1 VEQYVVRS
9 ERERAVMLG
18 LAALQEV
25 VEQVRKGA
33 APAGIQLRALLAL
46 LHVQGKGDHAACRAF
61 WDGCR
66 VNMQAPETPAEAMA
80 ARHGGTPLAAH
91 QAWCAIARSCGFNPE
106 GIGFNE
112 TIERL
117 RIQARHAEAV
127 RAVREAA
134 HRPKPNRSCG
144 WL

>member
-1 VEQYVVRS
+1 VERS
-9 ERERAVMLG
+9 ERERAVLLG

-25 VEQVRKGA
+25 VEQARRGA
-33 APAGIQLRALLAL
+33 VPPTIQLRALLAL
-46 LHVQGKGDHAACRAF
+46 LHVQGRGDAAPFRAF

-66 VNMQAPETPAEAMA
+66 TNMQAPETPAEAMTGV
-80 ARHGGTPLAAH
+80 GGGPQVAAH
-91 QAWCAIARSCGFNPE
+91 QAWCAIARSCGCNPE

-117 RIQARHAEAV
+117 RLQARHAEAV

-134 HRPKPNRSCG
+134 YRPKPNRSCG

>member
-1 VEQYVVRS
+1 VALE
-9 ERERAVMLG
+9 ERNKAVLLG

-25 VEQVRKGA
+25 VDEARNGTA
-33 APAGIQLRALLAL
+33 LASIRLRALLAL
-46 LHVQGKGDHAACRAF
+46 LHVQSKGDPEPFRAF
-61 WDGCR
+61 WDSCR
-66 VNMQAPETPAEAMA
+66 TRMQTAETPAEAM
-80 ARHGGTPLAAH
+80 RRPGGAEPIAAH
-91 QAWCAIARSCGFNPE
+91 QAWCAIARACGCNPE

-117 RIQARHAEAV
+117 RLQARHAEAV
-127 RAVREAA
+127 RAIREAA